1 MGIGN
6 KLCVHE
12 ICGMQKKFSG
22 RDKRKERVILL
33 VLGTLIALGPFSI
46 DMYLPAFE
54 SIASEFSISKAE
66 VGFSLTSYFIGIA
79 LGQLAYGPIMDK
91 YGRKRPLLIGLILY
105 VLAAISCY
113 YSPNLDWLV
122 ISRFFL
128 AVGASAGMV
137 ASKAVVRD
145 IFPSEEVARAISFLM
160 LIMGGAPIIAP
171 TVGGIVITHFSWHI
185 IFIILA
191 VFAGL
196 MFLSVTFF
204 LPESITPDKSVELK
218 LNKVISKYTG
228 IFINK
233 IFLTFSLAGSLAIG
247 AMFAYISNAPV
258 LFMDN
263 FHLTETQF
271 GWLFGLNAAGLI
283 AGSQLNRMIL
293 KRYTTFRVT
302 LNISVVLVV
311 LASAFLLNALSGGN
325 FYITIF
331 LLFLILF
338 LLGFQNPNTTALSLY
353 PFEKRAG
360 RASALVGSLKMI
372 LGAVASFII
381 SQFTGISML
390 PLALTLLVSLSLSS
404 LLLFRFQW
412 KEKRSLILIGR

>member
-1 MGIGN
+1 
-6 KLCVHE
+6 
-12 ICGMQKKFSG
+12 MQEDYG
-22 RDKRKERVILL
+22 VRDKKREKIILL

-46 DMYLPAFE
+46 DMYLPGFE
-54 SIASEFSISKAE
+54 SIAEEFSITKAQ

-79 LGQLAYGPIMDK
+79 LGQLAYGPIMDR
-91 YGRKRPLLIGLILY
+91 YGRKRPLLIGLVIY
-105 VLAAISCY
+105 AIAAMSCF
-113 YSPNLDWLV
+113 YSPNLTWLI

-171 TVGGIVITHFSWHI
+171 TVGGMVIAYFSWHS
-185 IFIILA
+185 IFLVLA
-191 VFAGL
+191 VLAGL
-196 MFLSVTFF
+196 MFFSVLKF
-204 LPESITPDKSVELK
+204 LPESVAPDESVKLELK
-218 LNKVISKYTG
+218 NMTSKYWG
-228 IFINK
+228 IFRNK
-233 IFLTFSLAGSLAIG
+233 IFLTFSLAGSLTIG

-258 LFMDN
+258 LFMDRFN
-263 FHLTETQF
+263 MSETHF

-283 AGSQLNRMIL
+283 AGSQLNRLVL

-302 LNISVVLVV
+302 MVISVILVGLSMLFVLN
-311 LASAFLLNALSGGN
+311 SFFGGN
-325 FYITIF
+325 FYTTIL

-353 PFEKRAG
+353 PFEKKAG

-381 SQFTGISML
+381 SKFTGISML
-390 PLALTLLVSLSLSS
+390 PLALTIMVCLSLSS
-404 LLLFRFQW
+404 LLLFRFQA
-412 KEKRSLILIGR
+412 KEKRSMVLITR